1 MFASVSPCIL
11 FPASGKGIGHSLTVV
26 GLCRESSKALSF
38 RGWEDFMSAI
48 LDSVTM
54 LGESSSIV

>member
-1 MFASVSPCIL
+1 MHSVFLPVGL
-11 FPASGKGIGHSLTVV
+11 KGIVHSMTIV

-38 RGWEDFMSAI
+38 RGWKSAI

-54 LGESSSIV
+54 AGESSSIV